1 MDFDITTTPR
11 RFNERYGIEGRKNK
25 ENERNFFFFN
35 LAAKIFLSVGTSKEK
50 MTSFFRRF
58 FSILFLDSEQI
69 FQIFFEHFFSFFI
82 LLHVKLSSLSMG
94 VPLAEKSHKPIFL
107 KSCDGC
113 PEFENLRNKNIFG
126 LEDFSGPKKSEYFVF
141 FIFRKKKHYTVPIGG
156 LWPEIK

>member
-1 MDFDITTTPR
+1 MST
-11 RFNERYGIEGRKNK
+11 
-25 ENERNFFFFN
+25 FFKGN
-35 LAAKIFLSVGTSKEK
+35 YLYMSGEC
-50 MTSFFRRF
+50 
-58 FSILFLDSEQI
+58 LFI
-69 FQIFFEHFFSFFI
+69 NFFSFFI

-107 KSCDGC
+107 KSRDGC

-126 LEDFSGPKKSEYFVF
+126 LKDFSGPKKSEYFVF

>member
-1 MDFDITTTPR
+1 M
-11 RFNERYGIEGRKNK
+11 
-25 ENERNFFFFN
+25 
-35 LAAKIFLSVGTSKEK
+35 AVGTSKQK
-50 MTSFFRRF
+50 KNIIFSSIF
-58 FSILFLDSEQI
+58 FSIFFLGSEQI

-107 KSCDGC
+107 KSRDGC

>member
-1 MDFDITTTPR
+1 MQ
-11 RFNERYGIEGRKNK
+11 KM
-25 ENERNFFFFN
+25 
-35 LAAKIFLSVGTSKEK
+35 KEK
-50 MTSFFRRF
+50 KKHHFFVDF
-58 FSILFLDSEQI
+58 FSIFFLGSEQI

-94 VPLAEKSHKPIFL
+94 VPLTEKSHKPIFL
-107 KSCDGC
+107 KSRDGC

>member
-1 MDFDITTTPR
+1 MQAASHSLARLPTWILFCFLIWLEKYFWSLELQKQKKHHFFVDFFSI
-11 RFNERYGIEGRKNK
+11 
-25 ENERNFFFFN
+25 FFWVPSKFF
-35 LAAKIFLSVGTSKEK
+35 
-50 MTSFFRRF
+50 RF
-58 FSILFLDSEQI
+58 FSNI
-69 FQIFFEHFFSFFI
+69 FFSFFI

-107 KSCDGC
+107 KSRDGC